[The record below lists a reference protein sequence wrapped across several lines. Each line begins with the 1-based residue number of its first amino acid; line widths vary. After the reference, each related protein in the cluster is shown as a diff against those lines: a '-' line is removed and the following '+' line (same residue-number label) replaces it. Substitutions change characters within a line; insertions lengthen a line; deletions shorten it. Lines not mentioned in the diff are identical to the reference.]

1 MGELSSFRLA
11 STQKA
16 IDEAP
21 KPMTDEQIAE
31 AAALARS
38 ALEVLEAVVAVA
50 KSTELPEDDDA

>member
-1 MGELSSFRLA
+1 MGELSAFRLA

-16 IDEAP
+16 IVAAP
-21 KPMTDEQIAE
+21 KPLTDAEIVE

-50 KSTELPEDDDA
+50 KSTEIPGDDNV

>member
-1 MGELSSFRLA
+1 MGDLSAFRLA

-21 KPMTDEQIAE
+21 KPLTDEQIVE

-38 ALEVLEAVVAVA
+38 ALDVLEAVIAVA
-50 KSTELPEDDDA
+50 KSTQLPEDSDA